1 MSVLE
6 ELKKIVAEKRL
17 KVDLSDA
24 TLNTPFKELGLDS
37 LDVFDVIVSLEKTL
51 NIHLPDEVMMSL
63 QTVNDLITAIEK
75 MQSGN

>member
-63 QTVNDLITAIEK
+63 QTVNDLIAAIEK

>member
-51 NIHLPDEVMMSL
+51 NIQLPDEVMMSL
-63 QTVNDLITAIEK
+63 QTVNDLIAAIEK